1 MSGLASTVSTTMRS
15 VLVDGGALYPLSLLG
30 SGETNRQARVGDFA
44 ADTSL
49 KVEEAIAERPFCPQ
63 SR

>member
-1 MSGLASTVSTTMRS
+1 MSGLASTVKTTMRS
-15 VLVDGGALYPLSLLG
+15 VLVEGGTLYSLSPLG
-30 SGETNRQARVGDFA
+30 SGETNRQAGVGDYA

-49 KVEEAIAERPFCPQ
+49 KVEEAITERPFCPQ